1 MFVATSGCT
10 WQQLPS
16 ASFGPRGRQLT
27 VVSPSGRRPGRGP
40 SSTAWSLTN
49 SAPAAS
55 WTGPAAIDSV
65 NMRALKGGSG
75 RSESSRAAR
84 RVIAIPQARSRV
96 GSASCRTRLAA
107 RLGPVGRDAH
117 RHPRVTVVPRAALPW
132 SAGAP
137 TQAQHA
143 RAQLLGYGPTCHDCA
158 MFHSGLQVRRVSHAP
173 FASELPLLVLHFA
186 HAWSTCGL
194 RRRTS
199 AAGNRVKVARLRPS
213 LDGQGR
219 IDDPRLQSA
228 RRRLLVS
235 RLPTAR
241 DSLGEDGLPH
251 SFVARL
257 LSSATAHAT
266 AAAQPRC

>member
-1 MFVATSGCT
+1 MAAVAVSVVRASGAT
-10 WQQLPS
+10 AHRRFAEWTKARAWAKLHRLVLDELGS
-16 ASFGPRGRQLT
+16 RGALD
-27 VVSPSGRRPGRGP
+27 
-40 SSTAWSLTN
+40 WSRC
-49 SAPAAS
+49 
-55 WTGPAAIDSV
+55 AIDSV

-173 FASELPLLVLHFA
+173 FAGELPLLVLHFA
-186 HAWSTCGL
+186 HAWWFHM
-194 RRRTS
+194 R
-199 AAGNRVKVARLRPS
+199 
-213 LDGQGR
+213 
-219 IDDPRLQSA
+219 
-228 RRRLLVS
+228 
-235 RLPTAR
+235 
-241 DSLGEDGLPH
+241 
-251 SFVARL
+251 
-257 LSSATAHAT
+257 SS
-266 AAAQPRC
+266 